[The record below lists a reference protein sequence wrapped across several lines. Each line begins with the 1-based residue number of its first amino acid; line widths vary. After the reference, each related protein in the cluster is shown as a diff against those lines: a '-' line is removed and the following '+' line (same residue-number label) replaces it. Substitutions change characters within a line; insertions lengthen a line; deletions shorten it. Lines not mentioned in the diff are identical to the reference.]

1 MQSSNIRSYRVDAV
15 SKLSGFDEFYG
26 AENMPNVEDVEIG
39 MDTVIH
45 PNTTIKS
52 GVVIGEDCNIGPNAY
67 IREGCKLADKVKVG
81 SFVEIKKAQTNAKI
95 EKSTNKG

>member
-1 MQSSNIRSYRVDAV
+1 MNNGVTIEDINTTYI
-15 SKLSGFDEFYG
+15 Y
-26 AENMPNVEDVEIG
+26 EDVEIG

-81 SFVEIKKAQTNAKI
+81 SFVEIKKQLLQMDLKYHTYHIWVTVK
-95 EKSTNKG
+95 